1 MATWST
7 LTAYWPDPASYDP
20 QNPVARDSSVQWSYQ
35 TSEDAEQFRV
45 HTGVRVNFDNTFAS
59 VDVTVGTIT
68 FTGGDDGSQKCEHYW
83 RSISVSSQ
91 QGRYITR
98 DVAYDYWALVLSP
111 LTFTRKTSSYSAT
124 INVTYEV
131 AYRKSSTSWTS
142 FKDGREKDTASFT
155 ITVPALPTYTIS
167 YNANG
172 GSGAP
177 SSQTKMHGTNIT
189 LSSTV
194 PTRNGYTFNSWNTSA
209 NGDGAKYNPSATY
222 TANNTR
228 TLYAIWNP
236 IISFNGNGGSNVPSP
251 VTKTFNQEATIPS
264 NVPRKDGYVFV
275 GWNNDPNGSGSTTY
289 QPSATV
295 PADYNTTLTLYAIYA
310 KITAPPTISTITVV
324 RCNSSGVASD
334 MGTYAKVT
342 AVWSVDRTY
351 DSANTG
357 LVTGEWRVS
366 GSSSTT
372 SFAFSS
378 GHMGASGTATV
389 TLSGFDTDTQY
400 EFIVEVQDTNQD
412 AGHTSVT
419 QKVVILTRA
428 KFIMDLKAG
437 GEAMGLFSAAPSDG
451 LEVGK
456 DMQVDGNLTVLGNV
470 TASNL
475 TMSTA
480 SGASVASA
488 QGSFSMSSAYAYR
501 YGPFVMVCATF
512 TPTTALTAGAQ
523 YTLGTLT
530 SDYTTPRE
538 IGFANQYGIGYARG
552 TSIYYSTVYTGIG
565 TSHSIYV
572 TLMYIKP

>member
-1 MATWST
+1 MADIT
-7 LTAYWPDPASYDP
+7 LYDG
-20 QNPVARDSSVQWSYQ
+20 NAHIYFYSDDW
-35 TSEDAEQFRV
+35 
-45 HTGVRVNFDNTFAS
+45 
-59 VDVTVGTIT
+59 VT
-68 FTGGDDGSQKCEHYW
+68 
-83 RSISVSSQ
+83 
-91 QGRYITR
+91 
-98 DVAYDYWALVLSP
+98 
-111 LTFTRKTSSYSAT
+111 
-124 INVTYEV
+124 TYEV
-131 AYRKSSTSWTS
+131 CGSASARVDSVSGYPNYYAQYKYDLTINGTTATSSSYTYDYTNSNSGYMRISNASFNQITKTKTTQSVSVTIVVWRRIYTSGSWTQA
-142 FKDGREKDTASFT
+142 ASTTETVT
-155 ITVPALPTYTIS
+155 IPALDKYTIS

-177 SSQTKMHGTNIT
+177 SSQTKWYGETLT
-189 LSSTV
+189 LSSER
-194 PTRNGYTFNSWNTSA
+194 PTRSGYTFNSWNTSA
-209 NGDGAKYNPSATY
+209 NGDGTTYNSGASY
-222 TANNTR
+222 TSNKAV

-236 IISFNGNGGSNVPSP
+236 IISFSGNGGSNIPSS

-264 NVPRKDGYVFV
+264 NVPRKDGFIFV
-275 GWNNDPNGSGSTTY
+275 GWNNNPNGSGSITY
-289 QPSATV
+289 QPNATV
-295 PADYNTTLTLYAIYA
+295 PADYNTALTLYAIYD
-310 KITAPPTISTITVV
+310 KITAPPTISTITAV
-324 RCNSSGVASD
+324 RCNSSGVAND

-357 LVTGEWRVS
+357 LATGKWKVS

-378 GHMGASGTATV
+378 GHMGASGTATA

-412 AGHTSVT
+412 TGHTSTT

-456 DMQVDGNLTVLGNV
+456 PTQIDGNLTVLGTV
-470 TASNL
+470 AASNL

-480 SGASVASA
+480 SGADVASA
-488 QGSFSMSSAYAYR
+488 QGSFSMSSAYAYK
-501 YGPFVMVCATF
+501 YGPFVMVCITF
-512 TPTTALTAGAQ
+512 APTETLTAGVQ

-538 IGFANQYGIGYARG
+538 IGFADQYGMGYARG
-552 TSIYYSTVYTGIG
+552 TSIYYRTVYTDIG
-565 TSHSIYV
+565 TSRTIYV